1 MFSKLFTYFQRSWTK
16 FGLGRRIVWKL
27 FKLSVSFLSQGCSL
41 VFLNGIFA
49 DSSKIHPIFA
59 CVSVCKSIPDICHFC
74 YTFWGLKMLLHPKVH
89 KSTTKR
95 VTQENTYLYLC
106 LCLCI
111 WENIYFGPGKRWT
124 AIQRSLNGKLK
135 ISSKFIHFRFKICR
149 FALFIKFLNRPF
161 IIGSPSYLLWET
173 LCKYFYLWCF
183 DRSYTANVGR
193 LLEMKTRSF
202 SFWFRET
209 E

>member
-1 MFSKLFTYFQRSWTK
+1 MFTKLFTYFQRSWTK

-89 KSTTKR
+89 KSATKKS
-95 VTQENTYLYLC
+95 N
-106 LCLCI
+106 
-111 WENIYFGPGKRWT
+111 PGKYIFVFVFVFVYLRKYLFW
-124 AIQRSLNGKLK
+124 ARKAMDRNSKELEREIEDFLK
-135 ISSKFIHFRFKICR
+135 IHS
-149 FALFIKFLNRPF
+149 LQVQDL
-161 IIGSPSYLLWET
+161 
-173 LCKYFYLWCF
+173 
-183 DRSYTANVGR
+183 
-193 LLEMKTRSF
+193 
-202 SFWFRET
+202 
-209 E
+209 